1 MFLFRLLGLLLITL
15 ALMALGA
22 DALKSLEAGALEI
35 RSLASIWT
43 LIHPASI
50 DGFTGWVGST
60 VPAAAGPLATVL
72 GYPAWAVLG
81 VIGIVIAGLIRLI
94 RR

>member
-1 MFLFRLLGLLLITL
+1 MFLFRILGLLLITL

-22 DALKSLEAGALEI
+22 DVLKSVEAGSLQI
-35 RSLASIWT
+35 RSLSALWALVHQASY
-43 LIHPASI
+43 
-50 DGFTGWVGST
+50 DGFTGWVAAT
-60 VPAAAGPLATVL
+60 VPAVVDPLTKVMSF
-72 GYPAWAVLG
+72 PAWAVLG